1 VGAVAEWLHRGAAAS
16 TEGIDPPPRAHLSAS
31 FIDETQRTPH
41 EQRALGRHADDRDLV
56 PWSHEER
63 FRAVALPPFRPAAF
77 FCAVVPPW
85 LVVRRR
91 TPEPDFLPPRLD
103 APGEFAIFAA
113 RSLDI
118 PFSLSASY
126 CFSFFTLGLL
136 SGKIGHLLLSS
147 S

>member
-16 TEGIDPPPRAHLSAS
+16 TEGIDPPPRAHLTAS
-31 FIDETQRTPH
+31 FIDEAEWASH
-41 EQRALGRHADDRDLV
+41 EQRALGHHTDDGNGVLR
-56 PWSHEER
+56 SHEER
-63 FRAVALPPFRPAAF
+63 FRAVALPPLRPAAF
-77 FCAVVPPW
+77 FWPVVPPW

-91 TPEPDFLPPRLD
+91 TPELDFLPPRLD